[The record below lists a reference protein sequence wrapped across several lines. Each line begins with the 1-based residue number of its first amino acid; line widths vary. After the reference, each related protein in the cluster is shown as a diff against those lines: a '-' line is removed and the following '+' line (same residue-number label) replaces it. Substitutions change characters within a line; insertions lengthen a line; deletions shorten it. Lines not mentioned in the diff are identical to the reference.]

1 MEQNRI
7 VRSIPCGD
15 VAKRDRH
22 FLIIAEPGNLSFVA
36 PPGEVAN
43 IEPRQYEA
51 LRQALRDVLPVA
63 WKEAP

>member
-1 MEQNRI
+1 MDQNRI
-7 VRSIPCGD
+7 VRRIPCGD

-22 FLIIAEPGNLSFVA
+22 LLIIAVPGQLSFVA

-51 LRQALRDVLPVA
+51 VRQALLEALPVA
-63 WKEAP
+63 WSEAP